1 MKNILVVIGG
11 GRANGNTMQLADS
24 FIAGAKEAGH
34 QVEKISLLKKLRAVW
49 DVMPAGLENHAYRKM
64 IFMK

>member
-24 FIAGAKEAGH
+24 FL
-34 QVEKISLLKKLRAVW
+34 QVQKRRDIRW
-49 DVMPAGLENHAYRKM
+49 RKYHY
-64 IFMK
+64 